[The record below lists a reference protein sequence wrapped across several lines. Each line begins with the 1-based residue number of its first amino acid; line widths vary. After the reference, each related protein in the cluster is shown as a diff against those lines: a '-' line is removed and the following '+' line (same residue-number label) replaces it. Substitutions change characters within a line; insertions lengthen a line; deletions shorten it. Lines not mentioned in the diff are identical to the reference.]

1 MKALQS
7 TLRKLQVE
15 SNKRD
20 AKLYANMFERMSKD
34 ADVALKVLDC
44 TKVFNDHAQI
54 PKSVKT
60 YRQL

>member
-44 TKVFNDHAQI
+44 TKVFNDHAQFQ
-54 PKSVKT
+54 K
-60 YRQL
+60 L